1 VTQRRQEIGIR
12 VALGARRTQV
22 LLLVLREG
30 IVVSVV
36 GLLVGLAGAVMLSKY
51 LASLLFGVTALDVTT
66 YAGVSLVFF
75 GVMFAASY
83 VPARQAAA
91 IDPQATMR
99 YE

>member
-1 VTQRRQEIGIR
+1 
-12 VALGARRTQV
+12 V
-22 LLLVLREG
+22 LLLVLRQG
-30 IVVSVV
+30 VVLSVV
-36 GLLVGLAGAVMLSKY
+36 GLGVGLVGAGMLSKY
-51 LASLLFGVTALDVTT
+51 LQNLLFGVTALDIVT
-66 YAGVSLVFF
+66 YAGVSFAFL